1 MPSPPTRRGRA
12 AGLVPILLVASC
24 AVIAVQIAAVSH
36 AASPRSNKPRSAAA
50 AFHRVLRRA
59 RTGPPTTTTS
69 NPPTTTTTSTTSPP
83 PAPPATTTTVP
94 PPPPQPVVAPR
105 LAVATV
111 PPEGQASGYGCGAA
125 LAYLSAYAHPG
136 FTFECPGY
144 AQGREGM
151 TCANEPGICPN
162 EHLIAIADACP
173 AVYMNEASNSW
184 VLMGQSSAPIDPYGS
199 C

>member
-50 AFHRVLRRA
+50 AFHRVLRSA
-59 RTGPPTTTTS
+59 RTATPTTTTS
-69 NPPTTTTTSTTSPP
+69 NPPTTTTTSTTASP

-94 PPPPQPVVAPR
+94 PPPQPVAAPR

-136 FTFECPGY
+136 FTFECPGF

-151 TCANEPGICPN
+151 TCADEPGICPN
-162 EHLIAIADACP
+162 EHVIAIADACP